1 MGSLVKQFIDLAVLV
16 SVLPIAAV
24 VAIWIDIRGKRGLV
38 EVIPGY
44 FVYRGPR

>member
-1 MGSLVKQFIDLAVLV
+1 MRQFIDLLVLV
-16 SVLPIAAV
+16 SVIPISAV
-24 VAIWIDIRGKRGLV
+24 IAIAMDLRGKRGLV

>member
-1 MGSLVKQFIDLAVLV
+1 VRQVVDLIVLV
-16 SVLPIAAV
+16 SIIPIAAV
-24 VAIWIDIRGKRGLV
+24 IAIAMDLRGKRGLV